1 MAHAHAINHL
11 FGVFRRAG
19 AGSATWVSEA
29 NKPKAGGGVWGAA
42 SGGGGDISLC
52 FCTHPVWMLN
62 TRMATSATRRP
73 PTKDDDCRGG
83 KTTIAACPVE
93 ERRKNT
99 GARRGVGWRSG
110 GRCCFC
116 LFGLWTPVH
125 STPPAPCQLP
135 KPKNP
140 LFLLPSLGPVVP
152 RRMGHTGAVCFSLA
166 PCAQAAWRAIFF
178 YAMSRVPYRPAA
190 FALFYSSP
198 FSTRMSDKLYS
209 VRAIAPFWIS
219 CSLLVTNILKVTSG

>member
-116 LFGLWTPVH
+116 LFGLWTPSIRRLRRHANCQSQKTLCFCCLPLDLWCRVAWVIRGRFVFPWH
-125 STPPAPCQLP
+125 HAHKRHGVRYFFMQCPVSLTVLPLLLSSTPIPLALACQT
-135 KPKNP
+135 NCI
-140 LFLLPSLGPVVP
+140 
-152 RRMGHTGAVCFSLA
+152 AC
-166 PCAQAAWRAIFF
+166 
-178 YAMSRVPYRPAA
+178 
-190 FALFYSSP
+190 
-198 FSTRMSDKLYS
+198 
-209 VRAIAPFWIS
+209 VR
-219 CSLLVTNILKVTSG
+219 